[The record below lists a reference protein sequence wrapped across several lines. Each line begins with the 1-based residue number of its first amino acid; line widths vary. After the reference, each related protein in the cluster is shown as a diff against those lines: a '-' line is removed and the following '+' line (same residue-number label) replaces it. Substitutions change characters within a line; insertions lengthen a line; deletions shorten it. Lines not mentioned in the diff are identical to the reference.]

1 MSKVQV
7 FISKRPTLDEAQK
20 IVGGLVQLVTIP
32 DFEVELLPEAAKTHD
47 WVKLHQF
54 HNLSVQML
62 VNEEGLILS
71 LPYNDEASDM
81 VGYAILG
88 PAIILIGKA
97 MWD

>member
-7 FISKRPTLDEAQK
+7 FISERPTLDEAQK
-20 IVGGLVQLVTIP
+20 IVGGLVEIVTLP

-54 HNLSVQML
+54 QSLPVQML
-62 VNEEGLILS
+62 VNEEGLMLN
-71 LPYNDEASDM
+71 LFYNDEASNM
-81 VGYAILG
+81 VGHAILG

>member
-20 IVGGLVQLVTIP
+20 IVGGLVEIVTLA
-32 DFEVELLPEAAKTHD
+32 DFPVELLPEPVKTHP
-47 WVKLHQF
+47 WVTLHQF

>member
-1 MSKVQV
+1 MSRITV
-7 FISKRPTLDEAQK
+7 FVEKRPTLDEAQK
-20 IVGGLVQLVTIP
+20 IVGGP
-32 DFEVELLPEAAKTHD
+32 VEI
-47 WVKLHQF
+47 VKSRFTGTLHQF

-88 PAIILIGKA
+88 PAIMLIGKA